1 MNLAIA
7 GMGWVTPLGS
17 GVDRVWKRLLG
28 GEEASAEKLP
38 GGARDRSYLAFRV
51 PDSALEDVPPNP
63 RLRRVSAISRFAV
76 AAGLQTL
83 TKAGVTI
90 DRKNTERIALIFAI
104 SNGGVIY
111 TRRFYSDIIASGAQT
126 ASPLLFP
133 ETVFN
138 APASHLAALL
148 GATGA
153 TYTIVG
159 DGAVGLLAMR
169 MAEDVMKNEE
179 LDYCLVVGAEEV
191 DWLLCDAYREWRLL
205 RSAPPMEPF
214 RDRTG
219 GMILSQGAGAIWLAR
234 AGAIRFAPTHPG
246 GDYSKRSAAA
256 EALKLILTEL
266 ATGDTD
272 LIVCSASGTFV
283 DQAEAQAISQRR
295 VDATIYTV
303 KPALGESV
311 GASGLWQVIV
321 AAQALRTGELPPL
334 LHAPAQMPL
343 GLARRTR
350 VGAARCAVV
359 INCGLNQQV
368 AGLRLA
374 RRS

>member
-1 MNLAIA
+1 MSLAIA

-17 GVDRVWKRLLG
+17 GVDLVWKRLIG
-28 GEEASAEKLP
+28 GEEAIAESLP
-38 GGARDRSYLAFRV
+38 ARENRSYRVFRV
-51 PDSALEDVPPNP
+51 SDSALEDLPSNP
-63 RLRRVSAISRFAV
+63 RLRRVSAISRFGV
-76 AAGLQTL
+76 AAGLQAL
-83 TKAGVTI
+83 KNAGLTI
-90 DRKNTERIALIFAI
+90 DPQHAPRIALIFAI

-111 TRRFYSDIIASGAQT
+111 TRRFYSDIVARSAQA

-148 GATGA
+148 GTTGA

-191 DWLLCDAYREWRLL
+191 DWLLCDAYRHWRLL
-205 RSAPPMEPF
+205 RSAPPIEPF
-214 RDRTG
+214 RVPPR
-219 GMILSQGAGAIWLAR
+219 GMMLSEGAGAILLGR
-234 AGAIRFAPTHPG
+234 DGSITLDQTHPG
-246 GDYSKRSAAA
+246 GDYSKRRGAG

-266 ATGDTD
+266 ATGDAS
-272 LIVCSASGTFV
+272 LIVSSANGTFV
-283 DQAEAQAISQRR
+283 DLAEARAISQLPF
-295 VDATIYTV
+295 DGAIYSV

-311 GASGLWQVIV
+311 GASGVWQVIV
-321 AAQALRTGELPPL
+321 GAQALRTGELPPL
-334 LHAPAQMPL
+334 LHYPAEMPFGAAPAS
-343 GLARRTR
+343 R
-350 VGAARCAVV
+350 VSGGRSALVV
-359 INCGLNQQV
+359 NCGLNQQV

-374 RRS
+374 SRF

>member
-28 GEEASAEKLP
+28 GEEASAEKLSDRA
-38 GGARDRSYLAFRV
+38 GDRSYLAFRV
-51 PDSALEDVPPNP
+51 PDSALEDVPASP

-76 AAGLQTL
+76 AAGLQALKT
-83 TKAGVTI
+83 AGLTI

-111 TRRFYSDIIASGAQT
+111 TRRFYSDIVASGAQT

-148 GATGA
+148 GTTGA

-191 DWLLCDAYREWRLL
+191 DWLLCDAYRQWRLL
-205 RSAPPMEPF
+205 RSAPPVEPF
-214 RDRTG
+214 RVRPG
-219 GMILSQGAGAIWLAR
+219 GMILSEGAGAILLVR
-234 AGAIRFAPTHPG
+234 MGSIMVEQTHPG
-246 GDYSKRSAAA
+246 GDYSRRGAAS
-256 EALKLILTEL
+256 EVLKTILAEL
-266 ATGDTD
+266 ATGDTG
-272 LIVCSASGTFV
+272 LIVCSANGTFV
-283 DQAEAQAISQRR
+283 DQAEAEAISQREL
-295 VDATIYTV
+295 DATIYSV

-321 AAQALRTGELPPL
+321 AAQALRTGDLPPL
-334 LHAPAQMPL
+334 LHVPAQMPL
-343 GLARRTR
+343 GLARETR
-350 VGAARCAVV
+350 VDAARGAVV
-359 INCGLNQQV
+359 INCGLNQQA

-374 RRS
+374 RRR

>member
-1 MNLAIA
+1 MSLAIA

-17 GVDRVWKRLLG
+17 GVDFVWKRLIG
-28 GEEASAEKLP
+28 GEEAIAEKLSAP
-38 GGARDRSYLAFRV
+38 DNRSYLVFRV
-51 PDSALEDVPPNP
+51 SASALKELPSNP

-76 AAGLQTL
+76 AAGLEALKNGGL
-83 TKAGVTI
+83 TIEPNNAQRT
-90 DRKNTERIALIFAI
+90 ALIFAI

-111 TRRFYSDIIASGAQT
+111 TRRFYSDIVASGAQA

-148 GATGA
+148 GTSGA

-169 MAEDVMKNEE
+169 MAEDVMQNEE

-191 DWLLCDAYREWRLL
+191 DWLLCDAYRHWRLL
-205 RSAPPMEPF
+205 RSAPPIEPF
-214 RDRTG
+214 RVPPR
-219 GMILSQGAGAIWLAR
+219 GMMLSEGAGAVLLGRDGSIILDQ
-234 AGAIRFAPTHPG
+234 THPG

-256 EALKLILTEL
+256 EALNVILSEL
-266 ATGDTD
+266 AVHDTN
-272 LIVCSASGTFV
+272 LIVCSANGTFV
-283 DQAEAQAISQRR
+283 DQAEAQAISL
-295 VDATIYTV
+295 VGFNGTTYTV

-311 GASGLWQVIV
+311 GASGVWQVIV
-321 AAQALRTGELPPL
+321 AAQALQTGALPPL
-334 LHAPAQMPL
+334 LHYPAQMPS
-343 GLARRTR
+343 GVALASR
-350 VGAARCAVV
+350 VGGGRSALV

-374 RRS
+374 SRS

>member
-1 MNLAIA
+1 MSLAIA

-17 GVDRVWKRLLG
+17 GVDFVWKRLIG
-28 GEEASAEKLP
+28 GEEAIAEKLP
-38 GGARDRSYLAFRV
+38 APDNRSYLVFRV
-51 PDSALEDVPPNP
+51 SAAALKELPSNP

-76 AAGLQTL
+76 AAGLEALKNGGL
-83 TKAGVTI
+83 TIEPNNAQRT
-90 DRKNTERIALIFAI
+90 ALIFAI

-111 TRRFYSDIIASGAQT
+111 TRRFYSDIVASGAQA

-148 GATGA
+148 GTSGA

-169 MAEDVMKNEE
+169 MAEDVMQNEE

-191 DWLLCDAYREWRLL
+191 DWLLCDAYRHWRLL
-205 RSAPPMEPF
+205 RSAPPIEPF
-214 RDRTG
+214 RVPPR
-219 GMILSQGAGAIWLAR
+219 GMMLSEGAGAILLGR
-234 AGAIRFAPTHPG
+234 DGAIILDQTHPG

-256 EALKLILTEL
+256 EALNVILREL
-266 ATGDTD
+266 AVQDTN
-272 LIVCSASGTFV
+272 LIVCSANGTFV
-283 DQAEAQAISQRR
+283 DQAEAQAISL
-295 VDATIYTV
+295 VGFSGTTYTV

-311 GASGLWQVIV
+311 GASGVWQVIV
-321 AAQALRTGELPPL
+321 AAQALRTAALPPL
-334 LHAPAQMPL
+334 LHCPAHMPS
-343 GLARRTR
+343 GVALASR
-350 VGAARCAVV
+350 VGGGRSALV

-374 RRS
+374 SRS

>member
-1 MNLAIA
+1 MSLAIA

-17 GVDRVWKRLLG
+17 GVDLVWKRLIG
-28 GEEASAEKLP
+28 GEEAIAESLP
-38 GGARDRSYLAFRV
+38 ARENRSYRVFRV
-51 PDSALEDVPPNP
+51 SDSALEDLPSNP
-63 RLRRVSAISRFAV
+63 RLRRVSAISRFGV
-76 AAGLQTL
+76 AAGLQAL
-83 TKAGVTI
+83 KNAGLTI
-90 DRKNTERIALIFAI
+90 DPQHAQRIALIFAI

-111 TRRFYSDIIASGAQT
+111 TRRFYSDIVARSAQA

-148 GATGA
+148 GTTGA

-191 DWLLCDAYREWRLL
+191 DWLLCDAYRHWRLL
-205 RSAPPMEPF
+205 RSAPPIEPF
-214 RDRTG
+214 RVPPR
-219 GMILSQGAGAIWLAR
+219 GMMLSEGAGAILFGR
-234 AGAIRFAPTHPG
+234 VGSITLDQTHPG
-246 GDYSKRSAAA
+246 GDYSKRRGAG

-266 ATGDTD
+266 ATGDAS
-272 LIVCSASGTFV
+272 LIVSSANGTFV
-283 DQAEAQAISQRR
+283 DLAEARAISQLPF
-295 VDATIYTV
+295 DGAIYSV

-311 GASGLWQVIV
+311 GASGVWQVIV
-321 AAQALRTGELPPL
+321 GAQALRTGELPPL
-334 LHAPAQMPL
+334 LHYPAEMPFGAAPAS
-343 GLARRTR
+343 R
-350 VGAARCAVV
+350 VSGGRSALVV
-359 INCGLNQQV
+359 NCGLNQQV

-374 RRS
+374 SRF